1 MFEWM
6 TLELI
11 ASFAII
17 VIGALVQG
25 AIGFGLAVVAAPL
38 LYYTNP
44 SLLPGPLIFA
54 SGVLGFLSAKRYF
67 KALDRSILGFAIAGR
82 IPGAI
87 VGVMLLSVSTGPML
101 GLLLGSMVLLAVA
114 MSLSPYKL
122 KTTPIVLFGAGFCS
136 GVMGTSV
143 SIGGPPMALLLQNES
158 GDRIRANLS
167 LFFVFGSSVSLTVL
181 NLNGMFG
188 WAEVQQGLILIPAI
202 LLGHHLANNIADK
215 VEPHRIRQVLL
226 VICSISG
233 ISAILSAIS

>member
-1 MFEWM
+1 MLEWV

-11 ASFAII
+11 ASLGII
-17 VIGALVQG
+17 MLGSLIQG
-25 AIGFGLAVVAAPL
+25 AIGFGLAVVAAPI
-38 LYYTNP
+38 LYYVDP

-54 SGVLGFLSAKRYF
+54 SGVLGLLSSKRYF
-67 KALDRSILGFAIAGR
+67 KSLDRNILGFAIAGR

-87 VGVMLLSVSTGPML
+87 AGVMLLSASTGPLL

-122 KTTPIVLFGAGFCS
+122 KTTPITLFSAGFCS

-158 GDRIRANLS
+158 SDRIRANLS
-167 LFFVFGSSVSLTVL
+167 LFFVLGSSVSLL
-181 NLNGMFG
+181 ALHLNGMFG
-188 WAEVQQGLILIPAI
+188 WMQIKQGFILIPAI
-202 LLGHHLANNIADK
+202 LLGHYLAKKIADK
-215 VEPHRIRQVLL
+215 VEPHQVRQILL

-233 ISAILSAIS
+233 ISAIFSAIS